1 MPNLFSDNPSYTYE
15 EDIGYRTNILAMED
29 GGEQRNSYGTARRIF
44 ILYFDKVTETI
55 KDSIVAFYDARYGRY
70 ESFDWV
76 NPNDNVTY
84 TVRFVPESLE
94 KIEVDYEMW
103 NLTVQFIQVI

>member
-1 MPNLFSDNPSYTYE
+1 MATFTDNPSYIFTE
-15 EDIGYRTNILAMED
+15 IIGHRTNILTMED

-44 ILYFDKVTETI
+44 SLNFDRVTETVR
-55 KDSIVAFYDARYGRY
+55 DSILAFYDARTGRFGT
-70 ESFDWV
+70 FDWV

-94 KIEVDYEMW
+94 IEEIDFEMW
-103 NLTVQFIQVI
+103 NISLQFIEII

>member
-1 MPNLFSDNPSYTYE
+1 MATFSDSPSYIYE
-15 EDIGYRTNILAMED
+15 ETVGHRTSIITMED
-29 GGEQRNSYGTARRIF
+29 GGEQRNSYGTPRRIF
-44 ILYFDKVTETI
+44 TLNFDRVTETI

-70 ESFDWV
+70 ESFSWV

-94 KIEVDYEMW
+94 IEEIDYEMW
-103 NLTVQFIQVI
+103 NIKVQFIQVI